1 MVIMKKCSN
10 GGSSN
15 TKPVK
20 TWKHGIF
27 TVNAHVCGNC
37 KTEYIDYLDKKGK
50 TEIHIKTPKKEK
62 ATSRRKKQLTL
73 LMLICAFHTAVK
85 LRGHMFII
93 GGSKYNWEEK
103 LNEGCSLAGSQS
115 FRPRWSH

>member
-1 MVIMKKCSN
+1 MNKCSN

-50 TEIHIKTPKKEK
+50 TEIYIKTPK
-62 ATSRRKKQLTL
+62 RKRLHQD
-73 LMLICAFHTAVK
+73 VK
-85 LRGHMFII
+85 
-93 GGSKYNWEEK
+93 S
-103 LNEGCSLAGSQS
+103 S
-115 FRPRWSH
+115 